1 MSRIKTLQIG
11 NHLSRTTR
19 GTPWLAMGIKNMIA
33 FIVCA
38 ALLAIAACGGPD
50 GNNSSATPSGPAA
63 AVQTN
68 SYEGVGVVKSVNPK
82 EPAIEIDHEDIEGL
96 MPAMQ
101 MEFPVTDASL
111 LNGLAVNDRIDFTIQ
126 NNAGV
131 MKVTAIKK
139 K

>member
-1 MSRIKTLQIG
+1 MARKG
-11 NHLSRTTR
+11 
-19 GTPWLAMGIKNMIA
+19 WLTVAG
-33 FIVCA
+33 V
-38 ALLAIAACGGPD
+38 ALTFVAACGIHD
-50 GNNSSATPSGPAA
+50 RGNNAASTPAPASGPAA

-68 SYEGVGVVKSVNPK
+68 RYKAEGVVKALNLKGS
-82 EPAIEIDHEDIEGL
+82 AIEIDHGDIEGL

-111 LNGLAVNDRIDFTIQ
+111 LNGIAVNDRIDFTIV
-126 NNAGV
+126 NNAGD